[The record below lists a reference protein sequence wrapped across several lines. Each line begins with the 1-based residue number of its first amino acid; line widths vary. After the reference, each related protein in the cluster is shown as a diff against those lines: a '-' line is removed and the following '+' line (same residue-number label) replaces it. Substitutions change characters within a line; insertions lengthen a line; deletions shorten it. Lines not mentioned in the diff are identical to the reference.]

1 MVLFMLSIL
10 LVRVIWML
18 ALNQTTIEGWEIE
31 RHKTLV
37 RRARLYGGFLDGPNG
52 TRIRIQRQEFPYD
65 IGIWQNIRE
74 GMGGTN
80 NVSLANFEPARG
92 LTELSHCV
100 YRHLPGSSLFP
111 RRLPLPAV

>member
-1 MVLFMLSIL
+1 MYLLKYYGPSILQLAHLFILLFANSMVLFMLSIL

-52 TRIRIQRQEFPYD
+52 IRIRMQRQEFPYD
-65 IGIWQNIRE
+65 IGIWQNIKD
-74 GMGGTN
+74 GMGDTN
-80 NVSLANFEPARG
+80 NV
-92 LTELSHCV
+92 
-100 YRHLPGSSLFP
+100 GSE
-111 RRLPLPAV
+111 RRPNVRVV